1 MSQRYQI
8 EQLKMKVEL
17 ELEMIKKEIVGLIQE
32 QELEMMLL
40 EY

>member
-17 ELEMIKKEIVGLIQE
+17 ELKMMKKKVVGLI

-40 EY
+40 EN

>member
-17 ELEMIKKEIVGLIQE
+17 ELKMMKKEIVGLIQE
-32 QELEMMLL
+32 LEMMLL